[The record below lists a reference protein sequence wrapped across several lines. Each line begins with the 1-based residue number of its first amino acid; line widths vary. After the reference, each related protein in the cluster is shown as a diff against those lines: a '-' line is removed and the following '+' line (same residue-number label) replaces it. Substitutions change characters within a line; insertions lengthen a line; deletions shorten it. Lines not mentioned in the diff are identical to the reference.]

1 MNEKIIKAMCNPTRL
16 KIIQCLSAKDK
27 TVTELISN
35 CSLSQ
40 SAVSQHLIKLK
51 NAGLVKDRKDGR
63 EVSYSLTNKNL
74 SEISSLLLNLSE
86 EKKYE
91 N

>member
-1 MNEKIIKAMCNPTRL
+1 MNENIIKALCNPTRL
-16 KIIQCLSAKDK
+16 KIIQCLSQKDK

-35 CSLSQ
+35 CELAQ

-51 NAGLVKDRKDGR
+51 DAGIVEDRKEGR
-63 EVSYSLTNKNL
+63 EVYYSLLNKEL
-74 SEISSLLLNLSE
+74 SKVSKVLLNLAE
-86 EKKYE
+86 E